1 MEKSKNYH
9 FHYTL
14 TGNKTQPIILLLH
27 GFTGNNQDFSSV
39 ISLLS
44 QKYCCLAVDLPGHGQ
59 TRVNGDESCYNMLN
73 TAQALIHLL
82 DDLQIDKCFLLG
94 YSMGGRL
101 ALYMTLHF
109 PDRFEKVVLESA
121 SPGLKT
127 EKDRSHRIQSDLD
140 TAQNLEN
147 SNIKN
152 FLYNWYDRPLFQS
165 LKKSPNFDRLIE
177 ARLANNPIELAKS
190 LRNMGTGNQP
200 SLWAQL
206 AQNQIPL
213 LLLVGEYDNKFTT
226 INTEIASLCPAATL
240 NIIPKTGHNIHF
252 ENLDKFVEVVRQF
265 YDSRVVRNRVFCEK
279 YSS

>member
-1 MEKSKNYH
+1 METFKSYQ
-9 FHYTL
+9 FHYFL
-14 TGNKTQPIILLLH
+14 TGNKNQPVILLLH
-27 GFTGNNQDFSSV
+27 GFTCDSQDFNQI

-44 QKYCCLAVDLPGHGQ
+44 ESYCCLALDLPGHGK
-59 TRVNGDESCYNMLN
+59 TRVIGDESCYNISN
-73 TAQALIHLL
+73 TAKALIELL

-109 PDRFEKVVLESA
+109 ADRFEKVVLESA

-127 EKDRSHRIQSDLD
+127 AKDRSHRLQSDSHI
-140 TAQNLEN
+140 AQKLEN
-147 SNIKN
+147 SNLKE
-152 FLYNWYDRPLFQS
+152 FLLSWYDRPLFKS

-177 ARLANNPIELAKS
+177 ARLANNPLELAKS

-213 LLLVGEYDNKFTT
+213 LLLVGEYDDKFTT
-226 INTEIASLCPAATL
+226 INTEIANLCPAASL
-240 NIIPKTGHNIHF
+240 KIIAKSGHNIHF
-252 ENLDKFVEVVRQF
+252 ESIDEFVAVVRHF
-265 YDSRVVRNRVFCEK
+265 YD
-279 YSS
+279 

>member
-1 MEKSKNYH
+1 MNQSKSYQ
-9 FHYTL
+9 FHYSL
-14 TGNKTQPIILLLH
+14 TGNKNQPLILLLH
-27 GFTGNNQDFSSV
+27 GFIGDSQDFSSV

-44 QKYCCLAVDLPGHGQ
+44 QSYSCLAVDLPGHGK
-59 TRVNGDESCYNMLN
+59 TKVIGNETCYNICN

-127 EKDRSHRIQSDLD
+127 AKDRSHRLQSDSQL
-140 TAQNLEN
+140 AQNLEN
-147 SNIKN
+147 SNLKD
-152 FLYNWYDRPLFQS
+152 FLLSWYDRTLFQS
-165 LKKSPNFDRLIE
+165 LTKSPNFDRLLQ
-177 ARLANNPIELAKS
+177 ARLANNAIELAKS

-213 LLLVGEYDNKFTT
+213 LLLVGEYDRKFTT
-226 INTEIASLCPAATL
+226 INTEIANLCPAASL
-240 NIIPKTGHNIHF
+240 QIIPKSGHNIHF
-252 ENLDKFVEVVRQF
+252 ENIDKFVEIVRQF
-265 YDSRVVRNRVFCEK
+265 YD
-279 YSS
+279 

>member
-1 MEKSKNYH
+1 MDKSKNYQ
-9 FHYTL
+9 FHYEL
-14 TGNKTQPIILLLH
+14 TGNKNQPLILLLH
-27 GFTGNNQDFSSV
+27 GFIGDCQDFSQI

-44 QKYCCLAVDLPGHGQ
+44 QNYCCLAIDLPGHGK
-59 TRVNGDESCYNMLN
+59 TKVIGDETCYNISN

-82 DDLQIDKCFLLG
+82 DDLQIDKCLLLG

-127 EKDRSHRIQSDLD
+127 AKDRSHRIQSDSHL
-140 TAQNLEN
+140 AQKLEN
-147 SNIKN
+147 SNLKE
-152 FLYNWYDRPLFQS
+152 FLLSWYDRTLFQS
-165 LKKSPNFDRLIE
+165 LTKSPNFDRLLE
-177 ARLANNPIELAKS
+177 ARLANNAIELAKS

-213 LLLVGEYDNKFTT
+213 LLLVGEYDRKFTT
-226 INTEIASLCPAATL
+226 INTEIANLCSAASLQ
-240 NIIPKTGHNIHF
+240 IIPKSGHNIHF
-252 ENLDKFVEVVRQF
+252 ENADKFVEIVRQF
-265 YDSRVVRNRVFCEK
+265 YD
-279 YSS
+279 

>member
-1 MEKSKNYH
+1 MEKSKNHH

-14 TGNKTQPIILLLH
+14 TGKKNQQTILFLH

-44 QKYCCLAVDLPGHGQ
+44 KNYCCLAVDLPGHGQ

-73 TAQALIHLL
+73 TAQALIDLL
-82 DDLQIDKCFLLG
+82 DDLQIDKCLLLG

-109 PDRFEKVVLESA
+109 PERFEKVVLESA

-127 EKDRSHRIQSDLD
+127 EKDRSHRRQADSQ

-147 SNIKN
+147 SNIKD
-152 FLYNWYDRPLFQS
+152 FILNWYDRPLFKS
-165 LKKSPNFDRLIE
+165 LKKSPKFDQLIA
-177 ARLANNPIELAKS
+177 ARLANNPLELAKS
-190 LRNMGTGNQP
+190 LRNMGTGHQP
-200 SLWAQL
+200 SLWEKL

-213 LLLVGEYDNKFTT
+213 LLLAGVDDDKFTT
-226 INTEIASLCPAATL
+226 INAEITSLCPAATL
-240 NIIPKTGHNIHF
+240 KIIPNSGHNIHF
-252 ENLDKFVEVVRQF
+252 ENIDKFVTVVRQF
-265 YDSRVVRNRVFCEK
+265 YD
-279 YSS
+279 

>member
-1 MEKSKNYH
+1 MDKSKNYQ
-9 FHYTL
+9 FHYDL
-14 TGNKTQPIILLLH
+14 TGNKNQPLILLLH
-27 GFTGNNQDFSSV
+27 GFICDNQDFNSV

-44 QKYCCLAVDLPGHGQ
+44 QSYCCLAVDLPGHGK
-59 TRVNGDESCYNMLN
+59 TRVSGDEICYNMSN

-82 DDLQIDKCFLLG
+82 NDLQIDKCLLLG

-127 EKDRSHRIQSDLD
+127 AKDRSHRLQSDLH
-140 TAQNLEN
+140 TAQKLEN
-147 SNIKN
+147 SNLKE
-152 FLYNWYDRPLFQS
+152 FLLSWYDRPLFKS
-165 LKKSPNFDRLIE
+165 LTKSPNFDRLLE

-213 LLLVGEYDNKFTT
+213 LLLVGEYDDKFIT
-226 INTEIASLCPAATL
+226 INTEIANLCPAASL
-240 NIIPKTGHNIHF
+240 KIVPKSGHNIHF
-252 ENLDKFVEVVRQF
+252 ENADKLVAVVRQF
-265 YDSRVVRNRVFCEK
+265 YN
-279 YSS
+279 